1 MSMSPTIT
9 EELVWRAV
17 NQLAAQGSSITNG
30 SVRSLLA
37 EWTSTKGGSFS
48 TIAPVLRTWKAKQLV
63 AHFDVRREMPPEHLV
78 DRSREL
84 LGDLWDAALVE
95 AHASLES
102 ERRKLSDQAHV
113 WLGQKEEL
121 EAKLASSNATLRALE
136 DRAAESDR
144 RVQALLITVETLKG
158 ILGASPNRDAEA
170 TTSSLEDQ
178 RLTSLSR
185 SAERPHA

>member
-17 NQLAAQGSSITNG
+17 NQLAAQGASVTNG

-63 AHFDVRREMPPEHLV
+63 AHCDVRREMPPEHLV
-78 DRSREL
+78 GRSREL

-102 ERRKLSDQAHV
+102 ERRRLSEQVHA

-121 EAKLASSNATLRALE
+121 EAKLASSDATLRALE
-136 DRAAESDR
+136 DRAAESER

-158 ILGASPNRDAEA
+158 IIGASSNRDAEA
-170 TTSSLEDQ
+170 ITSSREDQ
-178 RLTSLSR
+178 RPTSLSR